1 MGVLSSTIFICEIIS
16 DAVKHLNFPVN
27 LGIGSQLQKK
37 KKPMKHNANL
47 AGDFGNFYLNYFATV
62 DQDGITMLL
71 GNTKSTDST
80 GKPQLH
86 SERVCLVSLIK

>member
-1 MGVLSSTIFICEIIS
+1 
-16 DAVKHLNFPVN
+16 
-27 LGIGSQLQKK
+27 
-37 KKPMKHNANL
+37 MKHNANL

-80 GKPQLH
+80 GKPRLH